1 MIQDVEIPWHN
12 IKKKKE
18 NERSL
23 SDFNKVDLVDTLL
36 DVSRDTEQKW
46 VCYKTKIILMINMH
60 SNLWKT
66 CIPGK
71 PIKQHCCFHP
81 NHHP

>member
-36 DVSRDTEQKW
+36 DVSRDIEQKG
-46 VCYKTKIILMINMH
+46 VCYKTKNNTNESLV
-60 SNLWKT
+60 L
-66 CIPGK
+66 
-71 PIKQHCCFHP
+71 F
-81 NHHP
+81 